1 MKQLNKVTK
10 IPKSRSNAAVLIV
23 DMISDFEFDGGN
35 KLFDQAVQVAE
46 SIAEFK
52 SRANDS
58 GVPVIYVNDN
68 FGKWHEDFGTYV
80 SNTMNSSK
88 KGRAIGEIL
97 RPDQD
102 DLFILKPQRSGF
114 YATALGVLLLS
125 LDVSKVIVTGVT
137 SDICVL
143 FTAHDA
149 YMRGYHVQVPS
160 DCSAAIESEDHDL
173 ALKFLERVA
182 DADTTPSESIDF
194 EVISNDRSWQSTAK
208 PAPQTYAFS
217 QELQHIS
224 EP

>member
-1 MKQLNKVTK
+1 MNSLNKVTK
-10 IPKSRSNAAVLIV
+10 IPKARSNSAVLIV

-35 KLFDQAVQVAE
+35 KLFDQAVKVAE
-46 SIAEFK
+46 NIAEFK
-52 SRANDS
+52 RRASNAD
-58 GVPVIYVNDN
+58 VPVIYVNDN

-80 SNTMNSSK
+80 NNTMNSSK
-88 KGRAIGEIL
+88 KGKVIGEIL
-97 RPDQD
+97 APKKD

-125 LDVSKVIVTGVT
+125 LDVSKVILTGVT

-160 DCSAAIESEDHDL
+160 NCSAAIEQEDHDL
-173 ALKFLERVA
+173 ALRFLERVA
-182 DADTTPSESIDF
+182 DADTTPSDSIDLQTADR
-194 EVISNDRSWQSTAK
+194 DRSWEDAPNF
-208 PAPQTYAFS
+208 PAQQLTS
-217 QELQHIS
+217 SNQLHVS